1 MQWQF
6 AHPGTVG
13 VSYGDAN
20 RLLDALEG
28 LGTEP
33 HALLVMRHGQPVFEG
48 YWAPYGPGVIHGDQS
63 LTKTV
68 TGIALGAAITEGIL
82 SLEDRLI
89 DLFPEYASHAAGR
102 PWWDELKVRHIATM
116 AAGMERQPP
125 VTAENWIEGFFQ
137 MDIVHQPGTAFY
149 YNSIACS
156 MVGACIRK
164 RTGLGLLDF
173 LKPRVFDKIGV
184 DAAHLRWHRHA
195 DGLENGSGGLM
206 STVRDNALFM
216 ELYRRGGVWEGE
228 RILCRE
234 WVDFALQVQNPHT
247 SGATYGGMMWM
258 YPGYMMADGAMGQW
272 SMLFPEKD
280 AVISIQQTIS
290 TPGLDVKV
298 REALAGFA
306 FAMADAPVPWTEE
319 ETARFTRR
327 LRCLSLPAPAYGEN
341 RSALMALNGRS
352 LAVTQGA
359 ARFFADDLTIFQS
372 SYAAPVDGF
381 SFEERN
387 GDLLLGVTARGKTV
401 FCPVG
406 MKGYRTVCDI
416 PPVSSNPARMASV
429 TGCFTDESTLCLEI
443 RWLETC
449 RIHRLTFRF
458 DHTGADITT
467 VRVPVGG
474 FDVPDETARATWQ

>member
-13 VSYGDAN
+13 ISYGDAN
-20 RLLDALEG
+20 RLLDALEN

-68 TGIALGAAITEGIL
+68 TGIALGAAVTEGIL

-89 DLFPEYASHAAGR
+89 DLFPEFAHHAAGR

-116 AAGMERQPP
+116 AAGMERQPA
-125 VTAENWIEGFFQ
+125 VTDPDWIEGFFQ
-137 MDIVHQPGTAFY
+137 MDIVHKPGTAFY

-173 LKPRVFDKIGV
+173 LRPRVLDKIGI
-184 DAAHLRWHRHA
+184 DAAHLRWHKHA
-195 DGLENGSGGLM
+195 DGMENGSGGLM
-206 STVRDNALFM
+206 STARDNALFM

-290 TPGLDVKV
+290 TPGVDVKV

-306 FAMADAPVPWTEE
+306 FAMGDEPVQWTAE
-319 ETARFTRR
+319 ETARFEKR
-327 LRCLSLPAPAYGEN
+327 LRCLSMPAPAYGEN
-341 RSALMALNGRS
+341 RNALLALHGRT
-352 LAVTQGA
+352 LAIRQGT
-359 ARFFADDLTIFQS
+359 ARFFADDLMIFNTGYS
-372 SYAAPVDGF
+372 TPIEAF

-401 FCPVG
+401 FCPVS
-406 MKGYRTVCDI
+406 MKGNRTVCDI
-416 PPVSSNPARMASV
+416 APVSNNPARMASV
-429 TGCFTDESTLCLEI
+429 TGCFPDASTLCLEI

-458 DHTGADITT
+458 DEAGADIITT
-467 VRVPVGG
+467 RVPVGG
-474 FDVPDETARATWQ
+474 FDVPDESARAAWL